1 MTESERADVEA
12 SAEGPAPA
20 KAFAPLGNEVRT
32 RTLAALLDDGMPTR
46 RRFSELFEASGAD
59 TSAGFAYH
67 LRQLTGHYLRET
79 DEGYAL
85 TDAGTRM
92 ARAIASGTYTE
103 SVDREPV
110 PVADPCPFC
119 GAAGGAGEAS
129 DDPPDDG
136 GEGAAGEGGLRAGAH
151 DNTVAIDCTACE
163 RTVLSLGFPP
173 GGFRSHD
180 DESLPRALDRLYR
193 HRVSLLAGGTCPECG
208 GATHG
213 RVEYGEEGDDA
224 ASGGGTDGDARAT
237 RIDLSCTACGYA
249 LRCPV
254 TLAVLDHPAVVSFYH
269 DHGADLRE
277 RPIWNVGEEWAE
289 RVLSDDPW
297 CVRVATELDAETL
310 SVLVGADGTVV
321 ETDRRTRSAS

>member
-1 MTESERADVEA
+1 MTESERVEA
-12 SAEGPAPA
+12 DADAPDPSE
-20 KAFAPLGNEVRT
+20 AFAPLGNEVRT

-46 RRFSELFEASGAD
+46 RRFSELFEASGAE
-59 TSAGFAYH
+59 TTAGFAYH

-79 DEGYAL
+79 DDGYAL

-92 ARAIASGTYTE
+92 ARAIASGTYTD
-103 SVDREPV
+103 SVDRDPV

-119 GAAGGAGEAS
+119 GAGGADDEAE
-129 DDPPDDG
+129 
-136 GEGAAGEGGLRAGAH
+136 EGLHAGAH
-151 DNTVAIDCTACE
+151 DNTVAITCSACE

-180 DESLPRALDRLYR
+180 DEALPRALDSLYR
-193 HRVSLLAGGTCPECG
+193 HRVGLLADGTCPECG
-208 GATHG
+208 GASRG
-213 RVEYGEEGDDA
+213 RVEYDDDATDTAGRNEGDDA
-224 ASGGGTDGDARAT
+224 GPT
-237 RIDLSCTACGYA
+237 RIDLSCSACGYA

-269 DHGADLRE
+269 DHGVDLRE

-321 ETDRRTRSAS
+321 ETERRTHSAS

>member
-1 MTESERADVEA
+1 MTQSERVADA
-12 SAEGPAPA
+12 DGPAPSE
-20 KAFAPLGNEVRT
+20 AFAPLGNEVRT

-67 LRQLTGHYLRET
+67 LRQLTDHYLRET
-79 DEGYAL
+79 DDGYAL
-85 TDAGTRM
+85 TDAGVRM
-92 ARAIASGTYTE
+92 ARAIASGTYTD
-103 SVDREPV
+103 SVDRDPV

-119 GAAGGAGEAS
+119 GAGGEDEGAGEVDGAEG
-129 DDPPDDG
+129 DDHP
-136 GEGAAGEGGLRAGAH
+136 GLHAGAH
-151 DNTVAIDCTACE
+151 DNTVAITCSACE

-180 DESLPRALDRLYR
+180 DESFPRALDRLYR
-193 HRVSLLAGGTCPECG
+193 HRVGLLADGTCPECG
-208 GATHG
+208 GATRG
-213 RVEYGEEGDDA
+213 RVGYTDADQTDDGTDADA
-224 ASGGGTDGDARAT
+224 ARPT
-237 RIDLSCTACGYA
+237 RLALSCTACGYA

-269 DHGADLRE
+269 DHGVDLRD

-297 CVRVATELDAETL
+297 CVRVATELDAEAL

-321 ETDRRTRSAS
+321 ETERRTRSAS

>member
-1 MTESERADVEA
+1 MTESESVEA
-12 SAEGPAPA
+12 NADADGPAPSE
-20 KAFAPLGNEVRT
+20 AFAPLGNEVRT

-59 TSAGFAYH
+59 TTAGFAYH

-92 ARAIASGTYTE
+92 ARAIASGTYTD
-103 SVDREPV
+103 SVDRDPV

-119 GAAGGAGEAS
+119 GAGGGTDVEN
-129 DDPPDDG
+129 
-136 GEGAAGEGGLRAGAH
+136 GEGLHAGAH
-151 DNTVAIDCTACE
+151 DNTVAITCSACD

-180 DESLPRALDRLYR
+180 DEALPGALDSLYR
-193 HRVSLLAGGTCPECG
+193 HRVGLLVDGTCPECG
-208 GATHG
+208 GASRGH
-213 RVEYGEEGDDA
+213 VEYGDDGDDGGPVDDA
-224 ASGGGTDGDARAT
+224 ARPT
-237 RIDLSCTACGYA
+237 RLDLSCSACGYA

-269 DHGADLRE
+269 DHGVDLRE

>member
-1 MTESERADVEA
+1 MTESERADA
-12 SAEGPAPA
+12 TADGPDPSE
-20 KAFAPLGNEVRT
+20 AFAPLGNEVRT
-32 RTLAALLDDGMPTR
+32 RTLAALLDDGKPTR
-46 RRFSELFEASGAD
+46 RRFSDLFEASGAD

-85 TDAGTRM
+85 TDAGVRM

-103 SVDREPV
+103 SVDRDPV
-110 PVADPCPFC
+110 SVADPCPFC
-119 GAAGGAGEAS
+119 GAGGDG
-129 DDPPDDG
+129 DDTADAD
-136 GEGAAGEGGLRAGAH
+136 AAGLRAGAH
-151 DNTVAIDCTACE
+151 DNTVAVACADCG

-180 DESLPRALDRLYR
+180 DEALPRALDSLYR
-193 HRVSLLAGGTCPECG
+193 HRVALLADGTCPECG
-208 GATHG
+208 GASRG
-213 RVEYGEEGDDA
+213 QVEYGEASEDGEGADESE
-224 ASGGGTDGDARAT
+224 ASGGGDGDRTRPT
-237 RIDLSCTACGYA
+237 RIALSCTACGYA

-254 TLAVLDHPAVVSFYH
+254 TLAVLDHPAVVAFYH
-269 DHGADLRE
+269 DHGVDLRD

-321 ETDRRTRSAS
+321 ETERSAS

>member
-1 MTESERADVEA
+1 MTESERVEA
-12 SAEGPAPA
+12 DADTPDPSE
-20 KAFAPLGNEVRT
+20 AFAPLGNEVRT
-32 RTLAALLDDGMPTR
+32 RALAALLDDGMPTR
-46 RRFSELFEASGAD
+46 RRFSELFEASGAE
-59 TSAGFAYH
+59 TTAGFAYH

-79 DEGYAL
+79 DDGYAL

-92 ARAIASGTYTE
+92 ARAIASGTYTD
-103 SVDREPV
+103 SVDRDPV

-119 GAAGGAGEAS
+119 GAGGTDGES
-129 DDPPDDG
+129 E
-136 GEGAAGEGGLRAGAH
+136 EGLHAGAH
-151 DNTVAIDCTACE
+151 DNTVAITCSTCE

-180 DESLPRALDRLYR
+180 DEALPRALDSLYR
-193 HRVSLLAGGTCPECG
+193 HRVGLLADGTCPECG
-208 GATHG
+208 GASRG
-213 RVEYGEEGDDA
+213 RVEYGDEDVSGGGEGDDDV
-224 ASGGGTDGDARAT
+224 GPT
-237 RIDLSCTACGYA
+237 RIDLSCSACGYA

-269 DHGADLRE
+269 DHGVDLRE

-321 ETDRRTRSAS
+321 ETDRRTHSAS

>member
-1 MTESERADVEA
+1 MTESERVDAETTAD
-12 SAEGPAPA
+12 GPDPSE
-20 KAFAPLGNEVRT
+20 AFAPLGNEVRT
-32 RTLAALLDDGMPTR
+32 RTLAALLDDGVPTR

-85 TDAGTRM
+85 TDAGVRM

-119 GAAGGAGEAS
+119 GAGGDGAAADGEDGEAAG
-129 DDPPDDG
+129 DG
-136 GEGAAGEGGLRAGAH
+136 PGLRAGAH
-151 DNTVAIDCTACE
+151 DNTVAITCSACE
-163 RTVLSLGFPP
+163 QTVLSLGFPP

-180 DESLPRALDRLYR
+180 DDALPRALDSLYR
-193 HRVSLLAGGTCPECG
+193 HRVGLLADGTCPECG
-208 GATHG
+208 GASRG
-213 RVEYGEEGDDA
+213 RIEYTDETDTGDDQ
-224 ASGGGTDGDARAT
+224 GDGTPLT
-237 RIDLSCTACGYA
+237 RIDLSCSACGYA

-269 DHGADLRE
+269 DHGVDLRD

-297 CVRVATELDAETL
+297 CVRVATTLDAETL

-321 ETDRRTRSAS
+321 ETDRQTQSAS